1 MPKKEK
7 AFPAF
12 WDKTEGEKKLLKI
25 RWTGENGQLNR
36 RTSHVTFCC
45 GGCNGGAVEK
55 WNGVCCNRKR
65 RDFFNQTRQSKEMK
79 ESAREDLI
87 GIGMIINNDTGSF
100 EEMHIK
106 DTVKDTIVLREYLQ
120 YEIPLTNNSIEELID
135 MDKETGLEWNL
146 KRLKI

>member
-1 MPKKEK
+1 MSRRKEWK
-7 AFPAF
+7 ENGSYGMLLITETEIYFVY
-12 WDKTEGEKKLLKI
+12 DGHKTENDDWDI
-25 RWTGENGQLNR
+25 I
-36 RTSHVTFCC
+36 S
-45 GGCNGGAVEK
+45 
-55 WNGVCCNRKR
+55 GVCCNRKR

-100 EEMHIK
+100 EEMYIK